1 MTTPHFARFLAL
13 AREHTAL
20 IVDLCADPD
29 LLSRAQLLH
38 YLEHHGVP
46 AAQKD
51 ALIDKLGQAAILLAE
66 PAGFTVNPAVVDL
79 VNYYER
85 RGRPARALHFGDYD
99 RFGLAIYRR
108 IRAALPQLM
117 LYVPDDLAA
126 PFRDFA
132 GHDLLLG
139 QPSLVA
145 RDDDRPE
152 LREVAALIAQY
163 NAGLEQEIVRPPAA

>member
-1 MTTPHFARFLAL
+1 
-13 AREHTAL
+13 
-20 IVDLCADPD
+20 
-29 LLSRAQLLH
+29 
-38 YLEHHGVP
+38 
-46 AAQKD
+46 
-51 ALIDKLGQAAILLAE
+51 
-66 PAGFTVNPAVVDL
+66 
-79 VNYYER
+79 
-85 RGRPARALHFGDYD
+85 
-99 RFGLAIYRR
+99 
-108 IRAALPQLM
+108 M